1 MIINYDTL
9 QTAKLDADAIPFKNA
24 LPTEKENGEVAY
36 CAQNFGTN
44 FGLSGNVIN
53 LRQDLRKL
61 CTILPLI
68 PNTIATCIFEIL
80 LQNEFNDFKVR
91 GLDLQKYNK
100 L

>member
-1 MIINYDTL
+1 MIINYDIL

-24 LPTEKENGEVAY
+24 LPTEKENGEAAY

-44 FGLSGNVIN
+44 FGFSGNVIY

-61 CTILPLI
+61 CTILTVI

-80 LQNEFNDFKVR
+80 RNEMHEMNLVISK
-91 GLDLQKYNK
+91 
-100 L
+100 